1 MFSKDEIVE
10 ALKKE
15 VIIGVLFPELV
26 RARLKSNG
34 RKADKILEDN
44 AKILSE
50 LSGKNDMESFLQ
62 AMKKMDENYKKFN
75 NLMISNEELE
85 SWLEEYEKEL
95 DELEDYV

>member
-1 MFSKDEIVE
+1 ME